1 MINRVLIRL
10 KVIQVVYAYYKNSGK
25 SIKAAEVVAFED
37 LGPEAIRKL
46 TVEDFPVIVAI
57 DDKNGNL
64 YNR

>member
-1 MINRVLIRL
+1 ML
-10 KVIQVVYAYYKNSGK
+10 KHSATSAAK